1 MDKRNHVLV
10 FAGTG
15 EVGIEICKKFLSKN
29 FNLTFTSTSLKK
41 IHEKKKKLTS
51 VYKNSIIKG
60 IYCDFLKKN
69 SIKKIVGNFFKE
81 NSNNKIIINCC
92 GIFGLDGIKK
102 ISQEQVEKFLRLN
115 TFPTMIINQEIC
127 KIKKKNQRCNIYTLG
142 SSSCYVGVER
152 TISYCLSKHALL
164 GLIKS
169 LNKELNKKNVW
180 NILVSTGTIKNKMGK
195 KIKHLK
201 KDTLID
207 MSDIS
212 ETVFNL
218 TKLNSSFTDEIW
230 LKRLI
235 P

>member
-1 MDKRNHVLV
+1 MDKKNHVLV
-10 FAGTG
+10 LAGTG

-29 FNLTFTSTSLKK
+29 FDLTFTSTSQKK
-41 IHEKKKKLTS
+41 IEKTKKNFS
-51 VYKNSIIKG
+51 SIYKNSIIKG
-60 IYCDFLKKN
+60 FCCDFLKKN
-69 SIKKIVGNFFKE
+69 SIKKIVGNFFKVKS
-81 NSNNKIIINCC
+81 NSKIIINCC

-102 ISQEQVEKFLRLN
+102 INQGQVQKFLKLN

-127 KIKKKNQRCNIYTLG
+127 KIKKNNQKCHIYTLG
-142 SSSCYVGVER
+142 SSSCYMGVEK

-195 KIKHLK
+195 KVKHLNR
-201 KDTLID
+201 DTLID

-212 ETVFNL
+212 ETVYNL
-218 TKLNSSFTDEIW
+218 TKLNSAFADEIW
-230 LKRLI
+230 LKRLR